1 MFKLFLGL
9 CFRRQDRYHLV
20 ARLHEHRGA
29 INTLAFTPNGR
40 ILASGSDDETVKLW
54 STEKAICLQTLV
66 NEGQGWGQITAMAFI
81 GSDGEWLIFSTGRG
95 LVCIYGRAPGR
106 LYREMA
112 AVPGTSASSDPV
124 ELLVFDRATQRLAVT
139 SHFGEIRAYRIELQN
154 FKATFRQEWSR
165 NNAAMIPRSSAFV
178 NLGRDLL
185 IFGLNTGD
193 VTTLSSGKGEMV
205 SRHQLDCPI
214 GSAVINS
221 TATLFLL
228 HNIGTGF
235 ALYNLTTASL
245 VQTIPVNSA
254 MPIVTDIKFG
264 ENGAIA
270 TAGGAASKAYVIH
283 LESGRI
289 VQRLNH
295 GRGPV
300 QALDMACMGDCHLIV
315 CGSSD
320 DFPDITL
327 WAKPTKLSMHRR
339 WASSVF
345 ENPLLWLCIFV
356 LFVLAYQ
363 MRGAWALFL
372 NKETTFVVRK
382 VDISDQAA
390 HKDVQGSSVPGI
402 LYDDDLFQE
411 GDEPF
416 HFKKWILKG
425 RALESQW
432 KARSVGVVEEGE
444 DGIPPN
450 IIEWARKVGGRKAQ
464 VKKVGNDGV
473 AEVQE

>member
-1 MFKLFLGL
+1 MSQGVLYIILNFT
-9 CFRRQDRYHLV
+9 QRYHLV
-20 ARLHEHRGA
+20 ARLHGHRGA
-29 INTLAFTPNGR
+29 INTLAFTPNGQ

-81 GSDGEWLIFSTGRG
+81 GSDGEWLIFGAGRG
-95 LVCIYGRAPGR
+95 LVCIYGRAPGG

-112 AVPGTSASSDPV
+112 AVPD
-124 ELLVFDRATQRLAVT
+124 
-139 SHFGEIRAYRIELQN
+139 

-165 NNAAMIPRSSAFV
+165 NNVAMIPRSSAFV

-235 ALYNLTTASL
+235 ALYNLATASL

-264 ENGAIA
+264 ENSAIA

-300 QALDMACMGDCHLIV
+300 QALDTACMGDCHLIV

-327 WAKPTKLSMHRR
+327 WAKPMKLSMHRR
-339 WASSVF
+339 WAGSVF

-382 VDISDQAA
+382 VDISDQAT

-473 AEVQE
+473 AEVQERVVDVIWL